1 MKNFKTKLFAAAM
14 AAPLAMSG
22 MSVFATE
29 GEETPT
35 EPVAGELKITKKFNT
50 PTGAT
55 VLDKEFSFTAK
66 LNSVNGDASYAK
78 DAVKVY
84 SVNANQMNKVSD
96 EDGVTTYTATSS
108 NIIDNK
114 LSHPTAGVYNYTI
127 VETGKGTTENI
138 DGKKGEI
145 TYSAASYT
153 VNVYVVNTEDG
164 VKVSAVS
171 KSDGAAKSENLEFV
185 NTYTRATSA
194 DPGDED
200 FDGLVI
206 NNIVDGQL
214 GDKQK
219 DFSYTVRFSDQNTS
233 VKKSDGAGAFTTV
246 TPGTDGKYTLKHG
259 ESLYVTGAAVGSTY
273 EVTQDAA
280 TGYTTKVKNT
290 TADNGG
296 LMDNIANGM
305 KGTITQAKDSITFTN
320 TTDDTTIPTGNII
333 NNMPFLGLIAV
344 ALGGFIA
351 YIALKRRQNA

>member
-1 MKNFKTKLFAAAM
+1 MKNFKTKLFAAAI

-22 MSVFATE
+22 MSVFAE

-35 EPVAGELKITKKFNT
+35 APADGELKITKKFET

-55 VLDKEFSFTAK
+55 VLNKEFSFTAQ
-66 LNSVNGDASYAK
+66 LNSVNGDTSYAK
-78 DAVKVY
+78 EAKEVY
-84 SVNANQMNKVSD
+84 TVNANQMNKVSD
-96 EDGVTTYTATSS
+96 ADGVTTYTATSS
-108 NIIDNK
+108 NIIDNE
-114 LSHPTAGVYNYTI
+114 LNYMTAGVYNYTI
-127 VETGKGTTENI
+127 VETGKGTKENI
-138 DGKKGEI
+138 DGEKGEI
-145 TYSAASYT
+145 TYSNASYT
-153 VNVYVVNTEDG
+153 VNVYVVNTENG

-194 DPGDED
+194 NPEDED

-206 NNIVDGQL
+206 NNIVDGRL
-214 GDKQK
+214 GDKKK
-219 DFSYTVRFSDQNTS
+219 DFSYTVTLSDQNAS
-233 VKKSDGAGAFTTV
+233 VKKSDGNGGFTTV
-246 TPGTDGKYTLKHG
+246 TAGTNGKYTLKHG

-273 EVTQDAA
+273 EVTQDEA
-280 TGYTTKVKNT
+280 TGYTTKVENT

-296 LMDNIANGM
+296 LMENKAYGM

-320 TTDDTTIPTGNII
+320 TTDDATIPTGNII